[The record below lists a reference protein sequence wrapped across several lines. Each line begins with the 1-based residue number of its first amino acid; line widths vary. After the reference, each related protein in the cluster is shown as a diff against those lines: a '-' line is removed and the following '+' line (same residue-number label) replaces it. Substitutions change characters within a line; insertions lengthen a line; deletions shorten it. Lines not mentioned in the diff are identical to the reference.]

1 MTDVTATV
9 KVRSP
14 DGSSEKP
21 ERERVERAAEL
32 LKESGFAIQRLGRF
46 GISIVG
52 KDHDFARVLGVAA
65 EPGKALAAAVKAN
78 KAELNELLE
87 NVEIVPKPKL
97 F

>member
-1 MTDVTATV
+1 
-9 KVRSP
+9 
-14 DGSSEKP
+14 
-21 ERERVERAAEL
+21 
-32 LKESGFAIQRLGRF
+32 
-46 GISIVG
+46 
-52 KDHDFARVLGVAA
+52 VAA

>member
-9 KVRSP
+9 KVRSA
-14 DGSSEKP
+14 DGSGEKP

-32 LKESGFAIQRLGRF
+32 LKSGFAIQRLGRF

-87 NVEIVPKPKL
+87 NVEIVPKSKL

>member
-9 KVRSP
+9 KVRSA
-14 DGSSEKP
+14 DGSGEKP
-21 ERERVERAAEL
+21 ERERLERAAEL

-87 NVEIVPKPKL
+87 HVEIVPKSKL